1 MMIVRTTVSAII
13 LLFCINAF
21 SQVADDFSDGD
32 FTNGQLWSGDDAE
45 FQIIGGQ
52 LNSLGPSASAELYLS
67 TPNTLI
73 DNTVWEFFIQINGSA
88 PSGSNKV
95 RVYLVSDITDLEGD
109 VDGYYL
115 EIGQSNDD
123 FLNLKRSDAGS
134 GTTILS
140 GTTVFDNVV
149 RVHVERSADG
159 TWSLSADHA
168 GGTSYVSEGSVVD
181 NTYTSTAFFGFVVN
195 HTSSRSDDYFF
206 DDVLIDQVQV
216 ADLGVNSNTSIAVT
230 FNQDLAQADAENAAN
245 YSISG
250 ITINAATKIGKT
262 IALGFDPGTP
272 LTTGNYQLEVGAGL
286 TKNAAVTFDF
296 SYLQLDLSSVLT
308 LSSTELVL
316 DFNDNLSAASAQ
328 TLLNYTVDNA
338 VGNPSAA
345 VLDGSDNSKVKLTFA
360 NPFSEGVTYELA
372 ASDIENVDQNSNFSG
387 SANFD
392 FVIPLVIQSSSVQ
405 SETELLVTFNK
416 DLDQATTETTNNYS
430 VDGGVGNPSSALLQA
445 DGQSVLLTFA
455 TAFQDADYTLTVS
468 NVEDTDGNEVNVS
481 GNTSSFSYLPMTIA
495 GAEQVDY
502 ENIRVGFNQK
512 VDDTSTTLL
521 ANYQIGEINPS
532 AAVLDASDSSVV
544 LTFSNLVNKSYAL
557 SISGVKNQSANS
569 TLDAQVS
576 IAFEKPTP
584 YRDIII
590 NELMPDPNPAV
601 GQPVAEYVE
610 LYNRS
615 DNDISIE
622 NFTLTGA
629 TISDVTILAKGYV
642 LICSTS
648 DYDSFFS
655 GLSNAIG
662 QSGFDALSNAGD
674 EVILKDQFGNL
685 IDSVAYDLSWYDSDL
700 KDDGGYSL
708 ELINPNQPCSGDN
721 NWTASSDATGGT
733 PGLQNAVF
741 SDAPDTTGPEVSDVN
756 IDSPTS
762 FSVLF
767 NEPIEES
774 SVMISSV
781 SVPDNNVTAVEAQ
794 SLSEYKVTLESDL
807 TSEVIYQIGFSGITD
822 CAGNEIATDSY
833 SFYYDITPPQFAE
846 LVVLS
851 AQEIAIKFHEPINET
866 EAERE
871 SNFALGVEEPDRAL
885 LQDSADYRVQL
896 AFESEFVEGQT
907 YIVSF
912 ENMKDA
918 LGNASTLQQVA
929 FTYEDDVDTVYVVAP
944 NILALRFEEKP
955 TIASA
960 QNVSNYQ
967 MEDIGSPIAVAIDE
981 ADSALVRLS
990 FEENFDENNEVWVYL
1005 ENFKNKSSN
1014 EVLVTPAAVFI
1025 YDTRA
1030 PDVIE
1035 WRVLDAKTLRLQWG
1049 EKINQN
1055 IASSSTRY
1063 TLEDGAH
1070 PQTVELVSD
1079 SAVVLTFASEF
1090 EVEKQKTISVLG
1102 VSDVYGNVFA
1112 SSRKTNFVY
1121 DPIAPVLQKVIRSGE
1136 KTLRVSY
1143 HEKLLTDSLA
1153 KFTNF
1158 RLDGANPIDFSRQG
1172 PDSLD
1177 ITLSFASI
1185 PDAEVS
1191 FLIQNQTDLYGNTAI
1206 DTTLSLNTAA
1216 PFISDVLAKTDS
1228 TVLVMFSEAMSS
1240 SIDDVANYSI
1250 EGQVLNTVDRV
1261 DDFSVEIRIDGHL
1274 QDGDPIALQTSN
1286 LTDQS
1291 DDLVQNVN
1299 VDLEFETFFDSYQ
1312 VINSRTIDLVFETDF
1327 SSVSVAN
1334 FYLDGDVAQ
1343 LAVLDGDD
1351 QNVVR
1356 LFFSSPVDQVAKV
1369 LSWKELS
1376 DKYGRQLPAYS
1387 VNVEIDEEAPQLTQ
1401 ITSDFFSQLIL
1412 TFSEELEEE
1421 AAESIN
1427 LFSIVGI
1434 GYPAAL
1440 DYDGDKTIV
1449 LDFNDR
1455 LTSDEE
1461 YQLVIDNLPDLQGN
1475 FLLDDTTTF
1484 TYLPPPLPVQR
1495 EVLITEIMADPS
1507 PSIELPE
1514 AEYVELYNNGSR
1526 PINLKALWF
1535 YDESGSVSL
1544 PDYDLPAGDYV
1555 IIAST
1560 SNAGSFEISN
1570 AVGVSGFPALGNSG
1584 EFIAIRNVSGTWIDE
1599 VEYDS
1604 DWYADTEKDDGGYSL
1619 ELINPE
1625 SSCFGKANWTAS
1637 ISETGGTPGAQNSV
1651 YSLDPDADPP
1661 TVISYDILSTTTIQ
1675 VNFSEPMDSLSLT
1688 ISVLDSPGLNVS
1700 SVGVVGQYFEALRL
1714 TLGEALVVGKV
1725 YNVSL
1730 GNASDCSGNAMNDS
1744 TIQIGMGR
1752 EPSFNELLITEV
1764 MADPDPVLKD
1774 LPNAEYIEIYNAS
1787 SDLIALEGIRL
1798 SDATDTTELPAGML
1812 GTHEYLILT
1821 SNSAAEAFSLLGSTI
1836 GVSNWPSLSNGG
1848 ERLALMTADSILIDE
1863 LIYDSDWYADT
1874 EKDDGGYSLELIN
1887 PESSCFGKANW
1898 TASISET
1905 GGTPGAQNSVYSLDP
1920 DTDPPTVISY
1930 DIVSTTA
1937 IQVNFSEQMDDVSL
1951 VNGTVVASGL
1961 TVLMIATAGNDLES
1975 ALITLSEALIPG
1987 EIYSMTLSNMSDC
2000 SGNVMDE
2007 ATLQFGLGRTPSFN
2021 EILITEIMSDPDPV
2035 VKDLPNSEYLE
2046 IYNATDDLISLAG
2059 LMIAD
2064 AGDTTSLSAQ
2074 MMPAGS
2080 RLILCPNSAVEDF
2093 AAIGSTMGVSN
2104 WPSLSNSGE
2113 VLSLFVEEDLIF
2125 SVTYDQD
2132 WHDEEKASG
2141 GYSLE
2146 MKDVTNPCGDRLVWG
2161 SALSENGGT
2170 PGSANSNA
2178 ESVPDNFGPNVI
2190 AAFVT
2195 GPNQVRLDF
2204 DENLNPFADETI
2216 LISTTPS
2223 LTVTAVDFVSST
2235 QLQMT
2240 LGADLEINLT
2250 YEVEVSNVTDCNGNE
2265 IREGAASF
2273 VRPGSAD
2280 SLSLIINEILFD
2292 PKTGG
2297 VDFVEIYNNSDQFID
2312 LKGWFLAREV
2322 DGALDQ
2328 IHVIAESES
2337 IIAPAEYRVLTA
2349 DPDELILHYT
2359 AGAYENFI
2367 GMASFPTYAND
2378 EGTAVLLDP
2387 DQNLIDK
2394 FTYSDDYH
2402 SSLLESLDGV
2412 SLERIDSN
2420 APTQSPSN
2428 WISASSTVG
2437 FATPGYLNSQ
2447 SFSAPQISGKLQAE
2461 PKVFVPGTVNAARS
2475 SFTTINYSFKE
2486 AGKFAN
2492 VTVYDQSGRTVTEL
2506 ANGASL
2512 STSGFMRWDGTN
2524 RSGQQVRSGYY
2535 LVVFEV
2541 YDGSGSKSVLK
2552 ETVVVGWE

>member
-21 SQVADDFSDGD
+21 AQVVDDFSDGD
-32 FTNGQLWSGDDAE
+32 FTNGQLWSGDDAQ
-45 FQIIGGQ
+45 FQITGEQ
-52 LNSLGPSASAELYLS
+52 LNSFGPSASAELYLS

-95 RVYLVSDITDLEGD
+95 RVYLVSDIADLEGD
-109 VDGYYL
+109 ADGYYL
-115 EIGQSNDD
+115 EIGQTSDD

-140 GTTVFDNVV
+140 GTTVFDNEV
-149 RVHVERSADG
+149 RVHIERTSNGD
-159 TWSLSADHA
+159 WSLSADHS
-168 GGTSYVSEGSVVD
+168 GGTTFTSEGSVTD

-195 HTSSRSDDYFF
+195 HTSSRSDDYFL

-216 ADLGVNSNTSIAVT
+216 ADATVNSKTSISVT
-230 FNQDLAQADAENAAN
+230 FNQELGQADAENEAN

-250 ITINAATKIGKT
+250 ITINTATKSENT
-262 IALGFDPGTP
+262 VTLGFDGTTP
-272 LTTGNYQLEVGAGL
+272 LTTSDYELIIGSGL
-286 TKNAAVTFDF
+286 TKNDPITYDF
-296 SYLQLDLSSVLT
+296 SYLQLDLSGVLT
-308 LSSTELVL
+308 LSSTELIL
-316 DFNDNLSAASAQ
+316 DFNDHLDAASAQ

-338 VGNPSAA
+338 VGNPSSA
-345 VLDGSDNSKVKLTFA
+345 LIDGADNSKVALTFT
-360 NPFSEGVTYELA
+360 NPFSEGVNYQLT
-372 ASDIENVDQNSNFSG
+372 SIGVENADQNSTFSG

-392 FVIPLVIQSSSVQ
+392 FVIPLIVESTSVQ
-405 SETELLVTFNK
+405 SETELLVSFNK
-416 DLDQATTETTNNYS
+416 DLDQTTAEASINYS
-430 VDGGVGNPSSALLQA
+430 VDEGIGNPSSAVLQE
-445 DGQSVLLTFA
+445 DGQSALLTFA
-455 TAFQDADYTLTVS
+455 TAFVDADYILTVS
-468 NVEDTDGNEVNVS
+468 DVEDTDSNVINVS
-481 GNTSSFSYLPMTIA
+481 GNTSSFSYLPLAIA

-512 VDDTSTTLL
+512 VDDTSASLL
-521 ANYQIGEINPS
+521 NNYQIEEMNPS

-544 LTFSNLVNKSYAL
+544 LTFSSLVNKSYEI
-557 SISGVKNQSANS
+557 SISGVKNQTTNS
-569 TLDAQVS
+569 SLDAQVS
-576 IAFEKPTP
+576 IVFEKPTAF
-584 YRDIII
+584 RDIII
-590 NELMPDPNPAV
+590 NELMPDPNPSV
-601 GQPVAEYVE
+601 GQPIAEFVE
-610 LYNRS
+610 LYNRTTS
-615 DNDISIE
+615 DITIE

-629 TISDVTILAKGYV
+629 TIPAITISANGYV

-648 DYDSFFS
+648 DYSNFFS
-655 GLSNAIG
+655 GLSNAVG
-662 QSGFDALSNAGD
+662 QSGFDALSNVGD
-674 EVILKDQFGNL
+674 EVVLKDQFGNL
-685 IDSVAYDLSWYDSDL
+685 IDSVAYDLSWYDSDK

-733 PGLQNAVF
+733 PGIQNAVF
-741 SDAPDTTGPEVSDVN
+741 SDAPDTIGPEITDVN

-762 FSVLF
+762 FTVLF
-767 NEPIEES
+767 NEPIDES
-774 SVMISSV
+774 SAMVSSI
-781 SVPDNNVTAVEAQ
+781 SVPDNTILTVEAQ
-794 SLSEYKVTLESDL
+794 SLAEYKVTLQEEL
-807 TSEVIYQIGFSGITD
+807 TSEVSYQIGFSGITD
-822 CAGNEIATDSY
+822 CAGNEITTDSY
-833 SFYYDITPPQFAE
+833 SFYYDITPPQFSE

-851 AQEIAIKFHEPINET
+851 ANEIAVKFHETINET

-885 LQDSADYRVQL
+885 LQDSAEYRVQL
-896 AFESEFVEGQT
+896 EFESAFVEGQT
-907 YIVSF
+907 YMISF
-912 ENMKDA
+912 ENMKDT
-918 LGNASTLQQVA
+918 LGNTSDLQQVT
-929 FTYEDDVDTVYVVAP
+929 FTYENDIDTAYVVAP
-944 NILALRFEEKP
+944 NILALRFDEKP

-960 QNVSNYQ
+960 QNISNYI
-967 MEDIGSPIAVAIDE
+967 MENTGHPQSVAIDE

-990 FEENFDENNEVWVYL
+990 FEENFVENDEVLVYL

-1014 EVLVTPAAVFI
+1014 AIMVTPAAVFI

-1030 PDVIE
+1030 PDVVE
-1035 WRVLDAKTLRLQWG
+1035 WQVSDAKTLRLQWG

-1070 PQTVELVSD
+1070 PQAVQVVSD
-1079 SAVVLTFASEF
+1079 SAVVLTFSSEF

-1102 VSDVYGNVFA
+1102 VSDLYGNVFS

-1143 HEKLLTDSLA
+1143 HEKLLPDSLA
-1153 KFTNF
+1153 KLTNF
-1158 RLDGANPIDFSRQG
+1158 QLGGANPIDYSIQG
-1172 PDSLD
+1172 PDSLE
-1177 ITLSFASI
+1177 ITFSFASI
-1185 PDAEVS
+1185 PDGDIS
-1191 FLIQNQTDLYGNTAI
+1191 FLIQNQMDLYGNIAL

-1228 TVLVMFSEAMSS
+1228 TVFVVFSEAMSS
-1240 SIDDVANYSI
+1240 SIDDVTNYSI
-1250 EGQVLNTVDRV
+1250 EGRVVNTVNRV
-1261 DDFSVEIRIDGHL
+1261 DDVSVELLISGHL
-1274 QDGDPIALQTSN
+1274 QDGDSLSLETSG
-1286 LTDQS
+1286 LADQN
-1291 DDLVQNVN
+1291 DDLVQNDN
-1299 VDLEFETFFDSYQ
+1299 VDLKFETLFDRYQ
-1312 VINSRTIDLVFETDF
+1312 IIDSKTIDLVFDTDF
-1327 SSVSVAN
+1327 SSVAATN
-1334 FYLDGDVAQ
+1334 FYLDEGAAQ

-1351 QNVVR
+1351 KNIVR
-1356 LFFSSPVDQVAKV
+1356 LFFNSPVDQVAKV

-1387 VNVEIDEEAPQLTQ
+1387 VNVQIDEHAPELMELA
-1401 ITSDFFSQLIL
+1401 SDFFSQLIL

-1421 AAESIN
+1421 AAESLN
-1427 LFSIVGI
+1427 LFSVIGI
-1434 GYPAAL
+1434 GSPTDL
-1440 DYDGDKTIV
+1440 NYDGDKKIV

-1455 LTSDEE
+1455 LTTGEV
-1461 YQLVIDNLPDLQGN
+1461 YQLVIDHLPDLHGN
-1475 FLLDDTTTF
+1475 FLIDDTTAF
-1484 TYLPPPLPVQR
+1484 TYQPPALPAPG
-1495 EVLITEIMADPS
+1495 EILITEIMADPS

-1514 AEYVELYNNGSR
+1514 TEYVELYNNGSR
-1526 PINLKALWF
+1526 TINLKALRF

-1544 PDYDLPAGDYV
+1544 PDYDLVAGDYV
-1555 IIAST
+1555 IMAST
-1560 SNAGSFEISN
+1560 SNAVSFEISN
-1570 AVGVSGFPALGNSG
+1570 AVGVSGFPSLGNSG

-1604 DWYADTEKDDGGYSL
+1604 DWYRDTEKDDGGYSL

-1661 TVISYDILSTTTIQ
+1661 TVVSYDILSATAIQ
-1675 VNFSEPMDSLSLT
+1675 VNFSEPMDSLSLANGSFE
-1688 ISVLDSPGLNVS
+1688 ISDLDIVKLDVLGL
-1700 SVGVVGQYFEALRL
+1700 YFES
-1714 TLGEALVVGKV
+1714 VK
-1725 YNVSL
+1725 
-1730 GNASDCSGNAMNDS
+1730 
-1744 TIQIGMGR
+1744 I
-1752 EPSFNELLITEV
+1752 SF
-1764 MADPDPVLKD
+1764 D
-1774 LPNAEYIEIYNAS
+1774 
-1787 SDLIALEGIRL
+1787 
-1798 SDATDTTELPAGML
+1798 
-1812 GTHEYLILT
+1812 
-1821 SNSAAEAFSLLGSTI
+1821 
-1836 GVSNWPSLSNGG
+1836 
-1848 ERLALMTADSILIDE
+1848 
-1863 LIYDSDWYADT
+1863 
-1874 EKDDGGYSLELIN
+1874 
-1887 PESSCFGKANW
+1887 
-1898 TASISET
+1898 
-1905 GGTPGAQNSVYSLDP
+1905 
-1920 DTDPPTVISY
+1920 
-1930 DIVSTTA
+1930 
-1937 IQVNFSEQMDDVSL
+1937 
-1951 VNGTVVASGL
+1951 
-1961 TVLMIATAGNDLES
+1961 NDLSEGQVYD
-1975 ALITLSEALIPG
+1975 LTLSEL
-1987 EIYSMTLSNMSDC
+1987 SDC
-2000 SGNVMDE
+2000 SGNVMVE
-2007 ATLQFGLGRTPSFN
+2007 TTLEFGLGRTPSFN

-2035 VKDLPNSEYLE
+2035 VKDLPNSEYIE
-2046 IYNATDDLISLAG
+2046 IYNATDDLISLTG

-2080 RLILCPNSAVEDF
+2080 HLILCPNSSVEDF
-2093 AAIGSTMGVSN
+2093 AAIGSSMGVSN
-2104 WPSLSNSGE
+2104 WPSLSNAGE
-2113 VLSLFVEEDLIF
+2113 VLSLFVQEDLIF

-2132 WHDEEKASG
+2132 WHDDEKSSG

-2170 PGSANSNA
+2170 PGSTNSNV
-2178 ESVPDNFGPNVI
+2178 ESVPDSFGPNLI

-2195 GPNQVRLDF
+2195 EPNQVRLDF

-2240 LGADLEINLT
+2240 LGADLETNSI
-2250 YEVEVSNVTDCNGNE
+2250 YEVEVSNVSDCNGNE
-2265 IREGAASF
+2265 VREGTVSF
-2273 VRPGSAD
+2273 VRPGWTD
-2280 SLSLIINEILFD
+2280 SLSVIINEILFD

-2297 VDFVEIYNNSDQFID
+2297 VDFVEIYNNSDQYID

-2322 DGALDQ
+2322 DGAMDQ
-2328 IHVIAESES
+2328 IRVIAESES
-2337 IIAPAEYRVLTA
+2337 IIAPSEYRVLTA
-2349 DPDELILHYT
+2349 DPAELILHYT
-2359 AGAYENFI
+2359 AGVYENFI
-2367 GMASFPTYAND
+2367 DMSSFPTYAND

-2387 DQNLIDK
+2387 DQNITDK

-2402 SSLLESLDGV
+2402 SSLLESVDGV
-2412 SLERIDSN
+2412 SLERIDFN

-2428 WISASSTVG
+2428 WVSASSTVG
-2437 FATPGYLNSQ
+2437 FATPGYINSQ

-2461 PKVFVPGTVNAARS
+2461 PKVFVPGTVNAARA

-2524 RSGQQVRSGYY
+2524 RAGQQVRSGYY

-2552 ETVVVGWE
+2552 ETVVVGWD